1 VTLPSI
7 RWGVA
12 YGVVLT
18 TARALGEI
26 GAVLVVSSNV
36 AGSTLTLPLLIFQRD
51 EQVGGQVTASVYAA
65 ATELAV
71 ISIAVLLLMTMFGS
85 RTKEAR

>member
-1 VTLPSI
+1 
-7 RWGVA
+7 VA

-36 AGSTLTLPLLIFQRD
+36 AGSTLTLPLLVFQRD
-51 EQVGGQVTASVYAA
+51 SQIGSQAISGAYAA

-71 ISIAVLLLMTMFGS
+71 MSLIVLLVMTLLGPRRHDS
-85 RTKEAR
+85 A

>member
-1 VTLPSI
+1 M
-7 RWGVA
+7 
-12 YGVVLT
+12 VLT

-36 AGSTLTLPLLIFQRD
+36 AGSTLTLPLLVYQRD
-51 EQVGGQVTASVYAA
+51 SQIGGQVDTSVYAA

-71 ISIAVLLLMTMFGS
+71 ISIAVLLVMTLFG
-85 RTKEAR
+85 RRKDVR